1 MQEIKNAAVPYNTVG
16 LLEVRWTPLAGPNEE
31 DFGKPVRD
39 VESEDDLIG
48 QSWTYRLEIKR
59 AADLPVFCDLAY
71 VSYEFFG
78 ESFMTEAVQQT
89 TFSPQ
94 FDYTKVHHI
103 PCVTK
108 EFVAFLKGAI
118 EMQIHVNQ
126 HIEPPPDKIS
136 TRNEIIEESIRTG
149 EPKGYEY
156 ANTVKRPKSEAEVR
170 CDQLVEALTQ
180 AQQENSKLRQRVKEL
195 EGRLRSAGMDV
206 EVELEVGDKG
216 LLRQSLK
223 EAKILDIVVNGNF
236 PTQNKM

>member
-16 LLEVRWTPLAGPNEE
+16 LLEVRWVPLAGPNEE

-39 VESEDDLIG
+39 VESEEDLIG

-78 ESFMTEAVQQT
+78 ESFITEAVQQT

-94 FDYTKVHHI
+94 FDYAKVHHV

-126 HIEPPPDKIS
+126 HIEAPPDKIS
-136 TRNEIIEESIRTG
+136 TRNDIITESIRTG

-156 ANTVKRPKSEAEVR
+156 ANAVKRPKSEAEVR
-170 CDQLVEALTQ
+170 CDQLVEALTL
-180 AQQENSKLRQRVKEL
+180 AQQENTKLRQRVKEL
-195 EGRLRSAGMDV
+195 EGRLRTAGMDV
-206 EVELEVGDKG
+206 GAELELGDKN

-223 EAKILDIVVNGNF
+223 DAKILDSVVNGSV
-236 PTQNKM
+236 